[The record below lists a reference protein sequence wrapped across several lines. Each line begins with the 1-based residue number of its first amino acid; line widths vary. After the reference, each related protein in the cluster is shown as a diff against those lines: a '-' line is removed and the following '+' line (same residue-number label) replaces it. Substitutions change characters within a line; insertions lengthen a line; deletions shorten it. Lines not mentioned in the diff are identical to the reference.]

1 MADYITVPNQRT
13 VKITREPVKTDFLG
27 IKNEN
32 WKSACRD
39 LRPHAFVLY
48 LYLASNAN
56 GYQLALSPEAI
67 RREIGMARS
76 TYHDQFKILIDK
88 GYLVQTGGNTYTFYE
103 IPRPSAENQEQDL
116 KSPATAGRDF
126 ENDTIDGQP
135 IPSAVQN
142 GSGEDI
148 EINIDSSINNAI
160 NSEELPKENQVQEQ
174 VIPTQGVKV
183 ITIKEPQL
191 EPKVKLTPKP
201 ECKTTTIF
209 DF

>member
-1 MADYITVPNQRT
+1 M
-13 VKITREPVKTDFLG
+13 KITREPVKTDFLG

-103 IPRPSAENQEQDL
+103 TPHPETVQDL
-116 KSPATAGRDF
+116 KYPATAGRDF

-148 EINIDSSINNAI
+148 EIDINNSPNNDI
-160 NSEELPKENQVQEQ
+160 NSGVFPRVNEVQEQ
-174 VIPTQGVKV
+174 ESEAQGHIIRPPEVKV
-183 ITIKEPQL
+183 ITIAEPQAKGR
-191 EPKVKLTPKP
+191 ETVNPRPQIEHKS
-201 ECKTTTIF
+201 IF

>member
-103 IPRPSAENQEQDL
+103 TPHPETIQNL
-116 KSPATAGRDF
+116 KYPATAGRDF

-148 EINIDSSINNAI
+148 EINIDSSTNNEI
-160 NSEELPKENQVQEQ
+160 NSGELSKEEQPQEQ
-174 VIPTQGVKV
+174 VIPTQGVNV

-201 ECKTTTIF
+201 ERKITTIF
-209 DF
+209 DFDF

>member
-1 MADYITVPNQRT
+1 
-13 VKITREPVKTDFLG
+13 
-27 IKNEN
+27 
-32 WKSACRD
+32 
-39 LRPHAFVLY
+39 
-48 LYLASNAN
+48 
-56 GYQLALSPEAI
+56 
-67 RREIGMARS
+67 MARS

-103 IPRPSAENQEQDL
+103 TPHPATVQDL
-116 KSPATAGRDF
+116 KYPATAGRDF

-148 EINIDSSINNAI
+148 EINIDSSINSDI
-160 NSEELPKENQVQEQ
+160 NSEKSPIEEQTQEQ
-174 VIPTQGVKV
+174 VIPIQEVNV

-201 ECKTTTIF
+201 ERKTTTIF
-209 DF
+209 DFDF